1 MLLKIYVLLIT
12 LSIIFDIT
20 ERLVSSRKYGIPR
33 IFRYNLNYRSFRLI
47 TLFEF
52 TLFNYF
58 IYFFTML
65 RSEETATF

>member
-12 LSIIFDIT
+12 LSIIFDII
-20 ERLVSSRKYGIPR
+20 ERLISSRKYGISI
-33 IFRYNLNYRSFRLI
+33 IFRYNLNYRSFRLM

-65 RSEETATF
+65 RLEEAATF

>member
-1 MLLKIYVLLIT
+1 MLSKICVLLIT

-20 ERLVSSRKYGIPR
+20 ERLVSSRKYGILR
-33 IFRYNLNYRSFRLI
+33 IFRYNLNYRSFRLMM
-47 TLFEF
+47 LSKF

-65 RSEETATF
+65 RSEEAATF